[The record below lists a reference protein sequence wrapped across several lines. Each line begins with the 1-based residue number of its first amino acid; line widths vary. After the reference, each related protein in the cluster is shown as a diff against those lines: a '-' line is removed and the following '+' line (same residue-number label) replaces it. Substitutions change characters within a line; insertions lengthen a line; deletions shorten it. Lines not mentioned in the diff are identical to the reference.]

1 MFSLLISLLSPLP
14 TTMLRHDSKEY
25 FCLLLIPNIQNS
37 ICHILDPQYLVV
49 KRKEFFSLK
58 SITSYHYFFFKNLFF
73 KKFIFGCTGSLLL
86 SGGFCWLQQAGA
98 LLVAVHRLFVSVAS
112 LIPEHRLQDTQA
124 QQLWC
129 AGLVVL
135 WSVDFHGPE
144 NETVSPALAGA
155 FLTNGPLGKSILVV
169 FTKAAF

>member
-58 SITSYHYFFFKNLFF
+58 SITSYHYFFLKIYFWLHWVFVAVRR
-73 KKFIFGCTGSLLL
+73 LLL
-86 SGGFCWLQQAGA
+86 VVASGGPSSCGAQTFCFSGFSYSRAQALGYSGS
-98 LLVAVHRLFVSVAS
+98 VAVV
-112 LIPEHRLQDTQA
+112 
-124 QQLWC
+124 C
-129 AGLVVL
+129 GLSCPVECGL
-135 WSVDFHGPE
+135 SRSRE
-144 NETVSPALAGA
+144 
-155 FLTNGPLGKSILVV
+155 
-169 FTKAAF
+169 